1 MADIGIKLTADA
13 TGLQRTLNDA
23 AGSVQGFG
31 RTAGDSLKSV
41 GQESAGLQSTMEGLA
56 NGLKSAFIGGSVV
69 GGLIGLKTTLVEFRQ
84 ELIATQVQSDKMR
97 NGLSFAVGKN
107 EVAGEMAFIK
117 KSAQDLGLELVRTS
131 DQYTKLAAAA
141 HGTTMAGQGVRD
153 IFTAMSQAGTVMGL
167 SAQEQEG
174 ALRAVVQMISK
185 GKVQAEELRGQLG
198 EHLPGA
204 FQIAARAIGVTT
216 VELSKMLETG
226 NVVASD
232 FLPKFAAQ
240 LSKEVAPQVDEA
252 SKSMQASLNRMENSW
267 TSLKRVVNEG
277 GMGKA
282 IQNEITGMSNYV
294 QAISDTMANAKAAGG
309 GGLSQIN
316 AAAANVLGRMP
327 SDALAITV
335 NTLNTAFNS
344 LSMGALHL
352 RTNFDFLP
360 EVFKTNE
367 QRLNN
372 LAAALPSAEEK
383 IAKLQARLAQVP
395 DNIYLKDEVYQLS
408 LFIAKAKE
416 AKAASD
422 KLKGMGT
429 EDPTKAAI
437 RLGGQAREAYE
448 AGQKALSEDLV
459 KVRMKLAG
467 VDADYLPTLNK
478 LQAMRESGIVSEKE
492 YIRLVSD
499 LAGANFKKAASE
511 KVQGD
516 SAVQDLKAR
525 VVTARQYLQAM
536 QENGLEADK
545 ANEGEKL
552 AAKLTQELLGKM
564 GAKTRL
570 SKEAQLVQAQNL
582 AGVLKESDA
591 LKDVLTSR
599 EKANKA
605 ANKEYADDNAA
616 TEKINEK
623 AAAIE
628 LEVSANESLA
638 KAIEQTAISRLKEQR
653 DILKSF
659 DGSEEKVEL
668 IEAEIKARER
678 LIAAMDSKDAS
689 DGVKKAAKEADA
701 EWKRTNDEINRTLTD
716 SLMRAFEDGK
726 GYAEAFGK
734 TVEAMF
740 KTMVLRPII
749 SAVMSPV
756 SGLVNNVLS
765 SIGIPGVG
773 AASGAASGASTLGT
787 LGSLGSAFSAF
798 GGTMATGFM
807 NTVAGTGFGASM
819 GAAGSLIQGGATASG
834 FGMAAGAIAPYA
846 IAGLVLKEL
855 SSYKVEATGNAL
867 TATLGANGLTTG
879 KVGTRADFKQT
890 SSGILS
896 GGDTINATWG
906 EAGASV
912 SAYFDSQVKAYTKSV
927 KAQAAALGL
936 SADAV
941 DGFTKSIEI
950 SITGMDPA
958 QQKEAIDKAISGFV
972 SDMVQAAYGGALDGV
987 AKEGETQGAT
997 LQRLA
1002 TDFTVVNNGLN
1013 QLGLAMIPVG
1023 VEGAKAAASLVDAFG
1038 GLDAMNA
1045 SVGAYY
1051 DKFYSDGEKAAKST
1065 ENLRAQFEKL
1075 GTTMPGTKEEFRHL
1089 VESIDITTE
1098 SGRNFAASVIALAP
1112 AFDQAAESARAAAN
1126 NMLSAIQNYGTSA
1139 EVRDF
1144 QVNQIGNSLRAAGI
1158 VVDNNTIANGTR
1170 EQYRAA
1176 YEYFAAQGN
1185 TRATD
1190 ALMSQQQAFANI
1202 TKVAAEAPQTG
1213 SSSGGGGGGGASS
1226 ALSTA
1231 LSDWQKAAEA
1241 IVKTMTDLRSTLL
1254 ESGPD
1259 SFAKLQAQF
1268 AIEAAQAKAGD
1279 AAAADNLPALAKSLV
1294 EASKT
1299 YYTTSVEQSL
1309 LTARVIDTLGSVVG
1323 AGSSGSLLS
1332 VPKFAGGGVHSGGWA
1347 MVGEQGPEL
1356 AYMPPSRIYT
1366 AADTSAMLGGGG
1378 NAALLA
1384 RVDALVAEVS
1394 ALRASSNAG
1403 AVASQT
1409 AARVLTAAANG
1420 SAPIVMEIAT

>member
-117 KSAQDLGLELVRTS
+117 KSAQDLGLELVSTS
-131 DQYTKLAAAA
+131 TQYTKMASAAR
-141 HGTTMAGQGVRD
+141 GSSLAGQGVRD
-153 IFTAMSQAGTVMGL
+153 VFLSISKAGTVLGM
-167 SAQEQEG
+167 SAQEMEG
-174 ALRAVVQMISK
+174 SFRAVVQMISK
-185 GKVQAEELRGQLG
+185 GKITAEEFRSQLS
-198 EHLPGA
+198 EHMPVAAQAGA
-204 FQIAARAIGVTT
+204 KAIGGT
-216 VELSKMLETG
+216 VAEMYKMMEAGTLL
-226 NVVASD
+226 ADD
-232 FLPKFAAQ
+232 FLPKFANA
-240 LSKEVAPQVDEA
+240 LTSLVAPQVDEA
-252 SKSMQASLNRMENSW
+252 SKSMQASLNRLGTSW
-267 TSLKRVVNEG
+267 TDLKRVVLETGIDKQLVSDYSILQDGVDSVSESMLEAKKSG
-277 GMGKA
+277 GGFASQMLAGAGAVALFINPLNMLNYHAESAAGKLREM
-282 IQNEITGMSNYV
+282 EITG
-294 QAISDTMANAKAAGG
+294 AKATTQLAEFEGR
-309 GGLSQIN
+309 LKQDPNSEWLKVNI
-316 AAAANVLGRMP
+316 ASLKTFLANL
-327 SDALAITV
+327 
-335 NTLNTAFNS
+335 
-344 LSMGALHL
+344 
-352 RTNFDFLP
+352 
-360 EVFKTNE
+360 
-367 QRLNN
+367 
-372 LAAALPSAEEK
+372 
-383 IAKLQARLAQVP
+383 
-395 DNIYLKDEVYQLS
+395 
-408 LFIAKAKE
+408 KE
-416 AKAASD
+416 AKAAQDRLSAA
-422 KLKGMGT
+422 T
-429 EDPTKAAI
+429 PEDITKAGI
-437 RLGGQAREAYE
+437 RLSGSARESYD
-448 AGQKALSEDLV
+448 AGQKALSEDLI

-564 GAKTRL
+564 DAKTRL
-570 SKEAQLVQAQNL
+570 SKEAQLAQAQNL

-605 ANKEYADDNAA
+605 ASKEYADDNAA

-1158 VVDNNTIANGTR
+1158 VVDNNTIATGTR

-1185 TRATD
+1185 TQATD

-1366 AADTSAMLGGGG
+1366 AADTSAMLGGGS
-1378 NAALLA
+1378 NAAM
-1384 RVDALVAEVS
+1384 VAELRALRDEVA